1 MCKVLFDK
9 NHAPVYTT
17 QYNTNAIC
25 TTELP
30 VPMRNTPA
38 LSVLTGSVT
47 NIVSGTALPYSS
59 FYVYH
64 ASSTGDAINNY
75 QADAEL

>member
-1 MCKVLFDK
+1 
-9 NHAPVYTT
+9 
-17 QYNTNAIC
+17 
-25 TTELP
+25 
-30 VPMRNTPA
+30 MRNTPA
-38 LSVLTGSVT
+38 LSVLTGSAPT
-47 NIVSGTALPYSS
+47 SFAGTALPYSS